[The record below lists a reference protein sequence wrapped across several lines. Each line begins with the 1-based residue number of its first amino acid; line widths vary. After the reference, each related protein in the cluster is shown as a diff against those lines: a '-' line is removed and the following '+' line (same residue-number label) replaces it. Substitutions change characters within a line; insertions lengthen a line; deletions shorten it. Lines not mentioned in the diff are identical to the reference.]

1 MFFIV
6 WGVRETLATPQT
18 YDGGIHMHMD
28 KEVLRSNYCNRD
40 YEYHLLGS
48 VNEANGKVNLLYV
61 QDGGDY
67 LELGEIEKVYN
78 SLIRMYKEQ
87 GENLICVL
95 VSPGDS
101 IERWHSYDR
110 RGANFN
116 NYISFFNEEL
126 VPFVEEK
133 LNLQVGKRGLL
144 GDSLGANISLN
155 IAMQKPENW
164 SHLLLQSSA
173 ISPRELSD
181 LEGFSTLPWHVYQTV
196 GIYEDEFISPISNEK
211 LYIYSRNQKMYQI
224 FKGKNTDIEYKVQEE
239 NHLWDFWRRDLPT
252 ALQYFLN
259 NG

>member
-1 MFFIV
+1 
-6 WGVRETLATPQT
+6 
-18 YDGGIHMHMD
+18 MHND
-28 KEVLRSNYCNRD
+28 KEVLWSSYCNRE

-48 VNEANGKVNLLYV
+48 LNEANGKANLLYV

-67 LELGEIEKVYN
+67 LELGEMEKVYK
-78 SLIRMYKEQ
+78 SLVRKYKEK
-87 GENLICVL
+87 GANLICVL

-101 IERWHSYDR
+101 VERWNSYDR
-110 RGANFN
+110 RGTNFN

-155 IAMQKPENW
+155 IAMRKPENW

-173 ISPRELSD
+173 ISSEELRD
-181 LEGFSTLPWHVYQTV
+181 LEGFHKLHWHIYQTV

-211 LYIYSRNQKMYQI
+211 LYIYSRNEKMHQI
-224 FKGKNTDIEYKVQEE
+224 FKEKNADIEYKVQEE

-252 ALQYFLN
+252 ALQYFLEK
-259 NG
+259 G